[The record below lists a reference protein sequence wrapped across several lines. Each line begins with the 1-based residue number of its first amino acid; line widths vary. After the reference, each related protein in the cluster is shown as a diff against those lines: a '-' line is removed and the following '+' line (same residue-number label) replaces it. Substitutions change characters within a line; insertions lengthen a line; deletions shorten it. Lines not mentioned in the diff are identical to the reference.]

1 MRDLIREY
9 LTAAGEQIRWDR
21 ARPTL
26 LAELEDHLLCEREA
40 ALARGL
46 SEEEARAEAV
56 RQMGDPVTVGQELD
70 RVHRPKP
77 QWGLLGLTLAIAMAV
92 TVLRVE
98 LTRDWWFSDCFFQGN
113 DSGNCYLALFL
124 GTALMLAGHFLDD
137 TILAGWGNLLFPA
150 GLLLGFLFLP
160 NYAVPSSPLAKPAI
174 YYVTH
179 IFHLVMPLCYGGWL
193 YARRKGGRKGL
204 LLSLLP
210 LPALPFIMYTSHY
223 GYTLGAGSFLL
234 LPAVCMV
241 MLLVLTWKDWYGL
254 GRVRSRLLAA
264 GLALLCCAGFLYF
277 TTLPSPAH
285 SLSAF
290 LHPELYVH
298 ESDTYTAILIREIVS
313 KAHWLGPS
321 DWTAPANQLDP
332 GSYWISLPGAGN
344 NFFPVTVLH
353 RLGWLPY
360 LLLSGGFLLLTLLLL
375 VRGLRQKN
383 VLGRVVSL
391 SIALPLLLQTMCGI
405 VTSLGFIWF
414 PVPFPLV
421 GGNCDLAVQMG
432 LIGLALSVFRQ
443 ETLPVTDKKDKP
455 LFLFRPDQ
463 TLTT

>member
-160 NYAVPSSPLAKPAI
+160 NYAVPSSPLAEPAI

-210 LPALPFIMYTSHY
+210 LPALPFIMYTSHH

-298 ESDTYTAILIREIVS
+298 SGDRLQ
-313 KAHWLGPS
+313 GPL
-321 DWTAPANQLDP
+321 AGPLRLD
-332 GSYWISLPGAGN
+332 GS
-344 NFFPVTVLH
+344 
-353 RLGWLPY
+353 R
-360 LLLSGGFLLLTLLLL
+360 
-375 VRGLRQKN
+375 
-383 VLGRVVSL
+383 
-391 SIALPLLLQTMCGI
+391 
-405 VTSLGFIWF
+405 
-414 PVPFPLV
+414 
-421 GGNCDLAVQMG
+421 
-432 LIGLALSVFRQ
+432 
-443 ETLPVTDKKDKP
+443 KP
-455 LFLFRPDQ
+455 
-463 TLTT
+463 T